1 MLTAGPV
8 SKMASQQ
15 EKALCVL
22 RFEMSRSVIIVQ
34 REFRTRFRKDAPHK
48 SNINRWYREFVE
60 TAFLCK
66 GKRSS
71 RPRVSDNSNERVS
84 EVFQRSPRKSVATAN
99 REMVMPKITV
109 RKVLRKRLCLNRTR

>member
-1 MLTAGPV
+1 M
-8 SKMASQQ
+8 
-15 EKALCVL
+15 
-22 RFEMSRSVIIVQ
+22 IIVQ
-34 REFRTRFRKDAPHK
+34 REFRTRFRKDTPHK
-48 SNINRWYREFVE
+48 NNTNKWYREFVE

-84 EVFQRSPRKSVATAN
+84 EVFQQSPRKSVATAN
-99 REMVMPKITV
+99 REMLMPKITV